1 MVRSAA
7 RVPAVGQAR
16 YGSTG
21 DGHVGDAVRNVTAR
35 ENPPAIPA
43 GVRARTWNVD
53 DAAESEAVVIDQ
65 RPWAAT
71 VDPTVDPTAVRGDFR
86 DAPLQNRRAC
96 ESYDDVP
103 WCGPAA
109 RDSR

>member
-43 GVRARTWNVD
+43 GVRARTGNVD

-71 VDPTVDPTAVRGDFR
+71 VDPTAVRGDFR

-96 ESYDDVP
+96 ERYDDVP